1 MEISF
6 SEKLGRNLKRQ
17 KVKYSKPPKPKEE
30 EEEEGSRRRVTR
42 GRQINYYDSLLM
54 SDEEEEE
61 EIKPKSRGKVMKGER
76 APSESSDYEESDDE
90 RKKRRG
96 VSGGLGRGKVMK
108 SEEEDEEEYS
118 RKKKKLDIEENME
131 DKKKEVVEDTLQITQ
146 PVKADVT
153 SLPPQNQTSV
163 APTPKVQTDGVPTV
177 LTKSILSQE
186 KKNVETQQPLSMSQ
200 SQTPPQTP
208 VIQQSSQLQQ
218 IITRNPISSGAVVP
232 QKVTSPRLPADITSR
247 LPLTVTRLNTP
258 TPGGAASTRP
268 SFNPRTGTPNGARST
283 LPPVSSS
290 ISVIGGP
297 SSSISITPVSFGNP
311 RPPSLGSKGAPPAS
325 ISVHS
330 VSSAAALK
338 TTEKPV
344 EIPPAITISTKR
356 GTAISGGAGTGNN
369 ASTGSPGPLPP
380 VGKWSPHVIGSSNSG
395 SATPP
400 RPGATPVNSSPPP
413 PYRSSPIPVTVS
425 GSSTPLS
432 TVAHRGTPP
441 NLPSQTTSTPTS
453 YSPYQ
458 SPEHFGSHPAFPSGF
473 HPGSSHSPGPHGNQP
488 RHSLLPSHP
497 VHSSPSSVG
506 SPSHAAAHARSV
518 LLKQAYAGL
527 EPLPYAGSPQGTPID
542 ATRHNSPG
550 PPINEAKEDQQQ
562 QTLPSKRLVEGEAY
576 KSSKRK
582 YPYRILK
589 IVCILSL

>member
-1 MEISF
+1 
-6 SEKLGRNLKRQ
+6 
-17 KVKYSKPPKPKEE
+17 
-30 EEEEGSRRRVTR
+30 
-42 GRQINYYDSLLM
+42 
-54 SDEEEEE
+54 
-61 EIKPKSRGKVMKGER
+61 
-76 APSESSDYEESDDE
+76 
-90 RKKRRG
+90 
-96 VSGGLGRGKVMK
+96 
-108 SEEEDEEEYS
+108 
-118 RKKKKLDIEENME
+118 ME
-131 DKKKEVVEDTLQITQ
+131 DKKKEVVEETLKITQ

-163 APTPKVQTDGVPTV
+163 APTPKVQTDGIPTV

-186 KKNVETQQPLSMSQ
+186 KKNVETQQPLSVSQ
-200 SQTPPQTP
+200 SQTPPHTP

-218 IITRNPISSGAVVP
+218 IITRNPISGGAVVP
-232 QKVTSPRLPADITSR
+232 QKVTSPRLPSDITSR

-338 TTEKPV
+338 TSEKPV
-344 EIPPAITISTKR
+344 EVPPAITISTKR

-413 PYRSSPIPVTVS
+413 PYRSSPIPVTIS

-497 VHSSPSSVG
+497 VYGTPVTHPNYHQGLSPHHPSVLRGPPHDLYRHSSPSSVG

-562 QTLPSKRLVEGEAY
+562 QTLPSKRLVEGGEF
-576 KSSKRK
+576 SSGLMSYFSSQRDEN
-582 YPYRILK
+582 
-589 IVCILSL
+589 VE